1 MLRLA
6 DSKIN
11 FKRENELDLLSNIE
25 IEKRGF

>member
-1 MLRLA
+1 M
-6 DSKIN
+6 DGKIN